1 MLSRGLCRYNRFDL
15 NRLPASKR
23 KAALALQLP
32 QWSPYPDG
40 NYAII
45 WQNGCAGVW
54 CWDSGRI
61 DAEIQ
66 KHGRTSKSQ
75 QKIPETLLRAPA
87 QTGLR
92 LQKCLDGVEG
102 QYWQD
107 TQLVASRWWPQRP
120 DQHAW
125 LAFQRDCGITPEEQ
139 ENASNLQDMPL
150 LAKPWAKITTLAG
163 STDDMPVAEISL
175 YGTLLLALGLVT
187 VFLGLQHHQINRAIA
202 ERGSELAAIKSKAAS
217 VFAARETAL
226 SALARVKSIDVIEP
240 YPQPLVLMEAV
251 AEMLPKEGG
260 VYVREWDMTENRLK
274 ISVSSPDAN
283 IAGANYVQAIEKTGR
298 FADIQIITDV
308 DPKLTSFS
316 MRILPADPETQE
328 KQSK

>member
-1 MLSRGLCRYNRFDL
+1 MLSRGLCRYNHFDL
-15 NRLPASKR
+15 SRLPAGKR

-32 QWSPYPDG
+32 QWSPYPNG
-40 NYAII
+40 NYAIV

-61 DAEIQ
+61 DSEIQ
-66 KHGRTSKSQ
+66 KHGKPLKSQ

-87 QTGLR
+87 QTALR
-92 LQKCLDGVEG
+92 LLKCLDGVEG
-102 QYWQD
+102 QYWQEA
-107 TQLVASRWWPQRP
+107 QLVASRWWPQRP
-120 DQHAW
+120 DEKAW
-125 LAFQRDCGITPEEQ
+125 LAFQRDCGIPSEQ
-139 ENASNLQDMPL
+139 QETAGTLQDMPL
-150 LAKPWAKITTLAG
+150 LLKPWAKIAALSG

-175 YGTLLLALGLVT
+175 YGVLLLALGLAT
-187 VFLGLQHHQINRAIA
+187 VFLGLQHYQINRAIA
-202 ERGSELAAIKSKAAS
+202 ERGNELAAIKSKATS

-240 YPQPLVLMEAV
+240 YPHPLVLMEAL
-251 AEMLPKEGG
+251 AETLPKDGG
-260 VYVREWDMTENRLK
+260 AYVREWDMTENHLK

-316 MRILPADPETQE
+316 MRILPSDPANPE
-328 KQSK
+328 KPSK